1 MTTELKS
8 MFAGKITE
16 NSSINEQNMLLE
28 KQNKEQEEKKI
39 KDYMK
44 KQTGM
49 KKELIK
55 LIGGVPSLTSAD
67 QRKLKKDHFQK
78 WVWSNF
84 KNPARTD
91 NLYLFHWQRKED
103 VDKDYEFAQLDKK
116 IDLIKFSD
124 EEYENLIKPN
134 DVDWTYEETKYLWD
148 LLERFDLRF
157 TVVHDRYDE
166 EKYNERTVEGLKDRY
181 YSICRKVLENR
192 KMFDHPI
199 LKSGYNYEQELKRR
213 AYIERTMN
221 RSLEDN
227 IEENNLMKQAI
238 EIEKKLEKYDKI
250 ENTIKQ
256 FSNKGFNGENY
267 TNENQVMTFED
278 YIRKNATE
286 ADSFVYLR
294 SQKLKHNLPV
304 SEKIQSKVNAYLQEL
319 KLAEKLVPTV
329 KVEIAYDTLRNN
341 IVLYTSLKKYLEKKD
356 KEYALLK
363 EKFKEL
369 QIKRSVKNI
378 NPTNQ
383 NNNGNNHNNGQENNV
398 EGISKNKDK
407 KRKSGNTPVKV
418 RKRKNNENGDSAE
431 IGIQNKKKKKIHKI
445 KIINYIIFK

>member
-369 QIKRSVKNI
+369 QNKRNVKNI

-383 NNNGNNHNNGQENNV
+383 NNNGNNYNNGQENNV

-418 RKRKNNENGDSAE
+418 RKRKNNENGDSTE
-431 IGIQNKKKKKIHKI
+431 IGIQNKKKKKNPQNK
-445 KIINYIIFK
+445 NN